1 MIFLVLYNIGSKYI
15 YINHINF
22 QSTHIKMSC
31 IQWSFDT
38 NLSFLAWAIRWYF
51 CIFISK
57 HPVSSNPFF
66 FSWPEQITIIH
77 SFYTAIHNYVA
88 SIAPNSFLIQTA
100 FKWDLI
106 GNWPKLR
113 YYMGK
118 DWLLPS
124 EHCFRGLWTDHKN
137 QNFQVYRDL
146 NMIKDNCTF
155 KTKYWGYYKI
165 WHKILGKI
173 SMGNTSIDIKQ
184 IIRCENC
191 KENVK
196 E

>member
-1 MIFLVLYNIGSKYI
+1 MSLFID
-15 YINHINF
+15 HITF
-22 QSTHIKMSC
+22 QSTHIKRSC
-31 IQWSFDT
+31 IQWSFAT

-77 SFYTAIHNYVA
+77 SFYTAMHNYVA
-88 SIAPNSFLIQTA
+88 SKAPNSFLIQTA

-113 YYMGK
+113 YY
-118 DWLLPS
+118 
-124 EHCFRGLWTDHKN
+124 N
-137 QNFQVYRDL
+137 QNFQVYRHL

-165 WHKILGKI
+165 WHKILGKY
-173 SMGNTSIDIKQ
+173 
-184 IIRCENC
+184 
-191 KENVK
+191 
-196 E
+196 